1 MKRDLKM
8 GVREA
13 LTPAMT
19 HLRQL
24 TAVIAQLCRK
34 YNVEHARAA
43 MLRGELSQSA
53 YVARR
58 LAYWERYER

>member
-1 MKRDLKM
+1 MKLST
-8 GVREA
+8 GVREV

-19 HLRQL
+19 HLRKL
-24 TAVIAQLCRK
+24 AAETVQLCRE

-43 MLRGELSQSA
+43 MLRGELSQGA